1 MDKEFREFKTN
12 KLFDIHPTK
21 AYKMSNVD
29 LYKES
34 GDTPVLSNSSTNNG
48 IGGYSGLKATEK
60 GNMITFSDTTTG
72 TDTMFYQP
80 DDFIGYA
87 HVQGLYPY
95 DKDNWNEKEC
105 LYFIS
110 VMRKACGTG
119 WSYSNKFTR
128 TFVLN
133 TTPSLP
139 IKTDENNNPIIDD
152 THFYHDEGFIPDFEY
167 MRERIT
173 ELERER
179 ITELERYLL
188 ATGLNDYELTEED
201 KHILS
206 LSTKSTFD
214 EESNSENV
222 IGDGLQIKKF
232 KCKNLFISQTG
243 DVDLQQ
249 KDVNGKGCYFINSGV
264 ENNGIKGKTDKK
276 AKIFP
281 ANTITIDFWGNAY
294 YRDFEYKMA
303 THNHVFSLTGDVIKN
318 EYVGLYIVSRMNY
331 MKKLFSYSNM
341 GTWNKIKELEIYLP
355 IQINDKNE
363 PVIDKECKYHS
374 NGFIPDFNYMEK
386 YIKVMEKIVIA
397 NVVKYKDEV
406 ITKTKEIVEK

>member
-21 AYKMSNVD
+21 AYKMSNAD

-72 TDTMFYQP
+72 TDTMFYQL

-139 IKTDENNNPIIDD
+139 IKTDENNNPIIDN

-201 KHILS
+201 KNILS

-214 EESNSENV
+214 EKSNSENV
-222 IGDGLQIKKF
+222 VRNGLQIREFKINKLFELQKVTNKLSKESLSNKF
-232 KCKNLFISQTG
+232 KFPTYSSDST
-243 DVDLQQ
+243 
-249 KDVNGKGCYFINSGV
+249 
-264 ENNGIKGKTDKK
+264 NNGILGYCEKPEFICDKNNPVYIIFGDHTRTFNIARESFSVLDNVK
-276 AKIFP
+276 VLIPCINNDEVLLYLINVWQKQIPNLGYSRHWKIAKDCILP
-281 ANTITIDFWGNAY
+281 
-294 YRDFEYKMA
+294 
-303 THNHVFSLTGDVIKN
+303 
-318 EYVGLYIVSRMNY
+318 
-331 MKKLFSYSNM
+331 
-341 GTWNKIKELEIYLP
+341 LP
-355 IQINDKNE
+355 IQTNNKNE
-363 PVIDKECKYHS
+363 PIIDKECKYHS
-374 NGFIPDFNYMEK
+374 DGYIPDFNYMEK
-386 YIKVMEKIVIA
+386 YIKVIEKIVIA
-397 NVVKYKDEV
+397 DVVKYKDEV